1 MEKSMS
7 EIMSLFPMCLYK
19 KHMEKPYSEMILQ
32 CAEKNKTSYIT
43 SDKHGDSFYQNNPE
57 FQDFFIEITKAV
69 KEYCFQIGYDTD
81 KFDFYVTRAWVNNFD
96 NSDATINRHTHTP
109 SDISI
114 SYYPSDS
121 LSPICFE
128 NTAKPNEVLQNSF
141 SHDELFLNRNMFSYN
156 CVYVS
161 PEKNTL
167 LVFPS
172 KTYHWVDRVAKEV
185 EHRVS
190 FSADFIMVL
199 KENMRSYEHVRN
211 PINSWRK
218 F

>member
-1 MEKSMS
+1 MLKSF
-7 EIMSLFPMCLYK
+7 ISL
-19 KHMEKPYSEMILQ
+19 SILSAFFFS
-32 CAEKNKTSYIT
+32 C
-43 SDKHGDSFYQNNPE
+43 QNNDSKIEELEKKMQLQNDAMAEEPE
-57 FQDFFIEITKAV
+57 ADLKKTPVENDSEITKAV
-69 KEYCFQIGYDTD
+69 KEYCFQIGYDAD

-156 CVYVS
+156 YVYVS